1 MEVEGEDGSK
11 IVLQNAG
18 DKVVF
23 GRGFGFNTKDKTVSR
38 RHVVFEL
45 AKSGE
50 SQTGSNYSKV
60 SFEVVG
66 KNPMWV
72 REHGSGEIRVFRKG
86 EKGDVAEGDWLCFL
100 SGKRPV
106 WFAVRESE
114 FGVRAEK
121 RVLESE
127 IGLGES
133 LGGGFEFD
141 DGVDVEALDIDPV
154 KEFGF
159 LVMGHE
165 FDHYP
170 KQMLRDIRNW
180 DWFLEEPK
188 RDSDDDEYLEKSGK
202 RGVMKR
208 RRKAAGNDDDDDF
221 TGESDDD
228 KELVAKLRKVD
239 RPKYSTRSKDHDKP
253 HKEAKGSKNSLQK
266 TTRGANEDDDDDETL
281 GGFIVEEDDVEQ
293 EEETDEDEE
302 EFVEDDDEEE
312 VDD

>member
-1 MEVEGEDGSK
+1 MKVEGEDGSK

-45 AKSGE
+45 AKCGE
-50 SQTGSNYSKV
+50 SQTGSKFSKV

-106 WFAVRESE
+106 WFAVRESGSGE
-114 FGVRAEK
+114 REK

-127 IGLGES
+127 IGLCEI

-154 KEFGF
+154 KGMCF
-159 LVMGHE
+159 LC
-165 FDHYP
+165 
-170 KQMLRDIRNW
+170 
-180 DWFLEEPK
+180 FL
-188 RDSDDDEYLEKSGK
+188 L
-202 RGVMKR
+202 
-208 RRKAAGNDDDDDF
+208 A
-221 TGESDDD
+221 
-228 KELVAKLRKVD
+228 LL
-239 RPKYSTRSKDHDKP
+239 
-253 HKEAKGSKNSLQK
+253 
-266 TTRGANEDDDDDETL
+266 
-281 GGFIVEEDDVEQ
+281 
-293 EEETDEDEE
+293 
-302 EFVEDDDEEE
+302 
-312 VDD
+312 

>member
-50 SQTGSNYSKV
+50 SQTGFNSKV
-60 SFEVVG
+60 LFEVVG

-72 REHGSGEIRVFRKG
+72 REHGSGEIRAFRKG
-86 EKGDVAEGDWLCFL
+86 EKGDMVEGDWLCFL

-106 WFAVRESE
+106 WFAVRESGSGE
-114 FGVRAEK
+114 RDK

-133 LGGGFEFD
+133 LGCGFEFD
-141 DGVDVEALDIDPV
+141 NGVDVEALDIDPV

-170 KQMLRDIRNW
+170 KQMLHDIRNW

-208 RRKAAGNDDDDDF
+208 RRKAAGNDGDDDF
-221 TGESDDD
+221 TAESDDD

-239 RPKYSTRSKDHDKP
+239 RPKYSTRSKDRDKP

-266 TTRGANEDDDDDETL
+266 KTRVANEDDDDETL

-302 EFVEDDDEEE
+302 EFVEDDEEEE

>member
-50 SQTGSNYSKV
+50 SQTGSNSKV
-60 SFEVVG
+60 LFEVVG

-72 REHGSGEIRVFRKG
+72 REHGSGEIRVFTKG

-106 WFAVRESE
+106 WFAVRESGSGE
-114 FGVRAEK
+114 REK

-127 IGLGES
+127 IGLCES

-141 DGVDVEALDIDPV
+141 NGVHVEALDIDPV

-170 KQMLRDIRNW
+170 KQMFRDIRNW

-221 TGESDDD
+221 TGESGDD

-239 RPKYSTRSKDHDKP
+239 KPQYSTRSKDRDKP
-253 HKEAKGSKNSLQK
+253 LKEAKGCKNSLQK
-266 TTRGANEDDDDDETL
+266 TTSGANEEDDDDETL

-302 EFVEDDDEEE
+302 EFVEDDNEEE

>member
-1 MEVEGEDGSK
+1 MEVEGEDDSN

-23 GRGFGFNTKDKTVSR
+23 GRGFGFNTKDKTVSC

-45 AKSGE
+45 AKCGE
-50 SQTGSNYSKV
+50 SQTGSKYSKV

-66 KNPMWV
+66 KNPMSV
-72 REHGSGEIRVFRKG
+72 KEHGSGEIRVFRKG
-86 EKGDVAEGDWLCFL
+86 EKGDVAEGDWLCLL

-106 WFAVRESE
+106 WFAVRESGSGE
-114 FGVRAEK
+114 KEK

-188 RDSDDDEYLEKSGK
+188 RESDDDEYLEKSAK

-221 TGESDDD
+221 TGESDD
-228 KELVAKLRKVD
+228 E
-239 RPKYSTRSKDHDKP
+239 RSLSKTK
-253 HKEAKGSKNSLQK
+253 KGC
-266 TTRGANEDDDDDETL
+266 ET
-281 GGFIVEEDDVEQ
+281 
-293 EEETDEDEE
+293 
-302 EFVEDDDEEE
+302 
-312 VDD
+312 